1 MDKSNPYDQRIQFL
15 ELWLRKKEDEYKA
28 RVNLP
33 PAHLKKSDSELFEQ
47 YDKPMKKA
55 REKIVSKLLMKD
67 EYGNEIKK
75 EYKDLTS
82 KELHTIVENV
92 AVRMYMFNY
101 DYPKFFSHAVQAV
114 IEHPNLQRADK
125 DMLLTY
131 CKMFE
136 LDWTREKEGNL
147 NKEFM
152 CTHPIHLEGA
162 NLNSYGE
169 IDNERVK
176 NKLKRACI

>member
-1 MDKSNPYDQRIQFL
+1 M
-15 ELWLRKKEDEYKA
+15 
-28 RVNLP
+28 
-33 PAHLKKSDSELFEQ
+33 
-47 YDKPMKKA
+47 
-55 REKIVSKLLMKD
+55 
-67 EYGNEIKK
+67 
-75 EYKDLTS
+75 
-82 KELHTIVENV
+82 
-92 AVRMYMFNY
+92 
-101 DYPKFFSHAVQAV
+101 